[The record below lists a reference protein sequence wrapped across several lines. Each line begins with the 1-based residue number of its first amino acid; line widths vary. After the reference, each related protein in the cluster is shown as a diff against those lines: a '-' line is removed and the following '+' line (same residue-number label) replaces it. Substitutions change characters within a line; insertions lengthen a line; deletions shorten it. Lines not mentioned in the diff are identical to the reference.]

1 MLLSRKNM
9 GECPV
14 PFVLKYEQERFFKTE
29 EGTKKIKRLQ
39 HMLIERQTTSVPSE
53 NGALHALGLTA
64 ICFGFFM
71 VLLDTSVVNVALPA
85 MQHDLHGSLEGLQW
99 VVNGYTLIFA
109 SLLLSAGTLGDR
121 LGHKRTFL
129 AGYLLFT
136 GASLLCS
143 LAPSLPLLIAARVL
157 QGVGP
162 ALLVPSSLSLITHGF
177 QNPGK
182 RARAVGIWAGS
193 SGIGLAGGPVIGG
206 LLVETLGWRSIFL
219 LNVPFG
225 LLALALTMRF
235 VSETPRLPV
244 QKRDPWGQL
253 CVIVALATL
262 TYALIEGRSQGWISP
277 QIVGLFLLCIGA
289 SGGFLF
295 IEARQSAP
303 LLPLHFFSSR
313 GFRVPLLVG
322 CVLNF
327 GLYGLL
333 FVLSLFFQDISHYP
347 AALAGVALLPI
358 TVATGSTALISG
370 RITARLGTRR
380 PMIGGLAVSG
390 LGTLLLLLGETGNAL
405 LLLTAGGIV
414 VGLGCGMTVPAMTT
428 ALLSAV
434 PKSQVGVASA
444 LLNASRQLGGVL
456 GVAILGSILGS
467 LSERSAFLAGM
478 HIALLLVALLF
489 LLGSVLTS
497 IFGSGSDSRNEKG
510 ESDEKPCVVS
520 HRAGR

>member
-1 MLLSRKNM
+1 MLR
-9 GECPV
+9 
-14 PFVLKYEQERFFKTE
+14 
-29 EGTKKIKRLQ
+29 
-39 HMLIERQTTSVPSE
+39 ERQTTSVLSE
-53 NGALHALGLTA
+53 TGTLHALGLIA

-71 VLLDTSVVNVALPA
+71 VILDTSVVNVALPA
-85 MQHDLHGSLEGLQW
+85 LQHDLHGSLEELQW

-129 AGYLLFT
+129 LGYVLFT

-143 LAPSLPLLIAARVL
+143 LAPSLTLLIAARVL

-177 QNPGK
+177 QDPGK
-182 RARAVGIWAGS
+182 RARAVGIWVGS

-206 LLVETLGWRSIFL
+206 FLVETLGWRSIFL

-225 LLALALTMRF
+225 LLALALTRRF
-235 VSETPRLPV
+235 VSETPRRTA
-244 QKRDPWGQL
+244 QKRDLWGQA

-277 QIVGLFLLCIGA
+277 QIVSLFLLCIGA

-295 IEARQSAP
+295 IEARHSAP

-313 GFRVPLLVG
+313 DFRVPLLVG
-322 CVLNF
+322 CILNF
-327 GLYGLL
+327 GLYGIL

-347 AALAGVALLPI
+347 AVLAGVALLPI
-358 TVATGSTALISG
+358 TVAAGSTALISG
-370 RITARLGTRR
+370 RITARLGPRR
-380 PMIGGLAVSG
+380 PMIGGLAASG
-390 LGTLLLLLGETGNAL
+390 LGTLLLLLGETNNVFL
-405 LLLTAGGIV
+405 VLTVGEIV
-414 VGLGCGMTVPAMTT
+414 VGLGCGMTIPAMTT

-467 LSERSAFLAGM
+467 VSVRSAFLAGM
-478 HIALLLVALLF
+478 PITLLLVALLF

-497 IFGSGSDSRNEKG
+497 ITSFTEQT
-510 ESDEKPCVVS
+510 
-520 HRAGR
+520 